1 MGIIQILAN
10 KRQPYVAIAPTPV
23 DTFLIVFAGES
34 NSGGYAV
41 NADATTYERT
51 ARSSVKKLSEYTF
64 LFESCQVGVNNKQ
77 DHAGHTDN
85 AEHGWELGLAN
96 NVEAGT
102 FVSKTQLH
110 LVKTGQGG
118 SLISQWNVGGTYFNK
133 LTSRYNAGKDILI
146 SESKT
151 YKPIIWYT
159 QGINDAIAGTNAS
172 TWKAATIAYF
182 TQLRTLI
189 GSDTPILFAQMMVGT
204 LGANYN
210 TQINEI
216 ISEVPNCYLISST
229 SATLR
234 DTNHWDYSG
243 MKLLADRFSSQT
255 ELLLNV

>member
-1 MGIIQILAN
+1 MGLVQIIKSKI
-10 KRQPYVAIAPTPV
+10 QPYSPAK
-23 DTFLIVFAGES
+23 TFLIVFNGES

-51 ARSSVKKLSEYTF
+51 ARSSVQKIDEYTF
-64 LFESCQVGVNNKQ
+64 VFESCQVGVNNKQ

-102 FVSKTQLH
+102 FVGKSQIH

-118 SLISQWNVGGTYFNK
+118 SLIANWNVGGTYFNK
-133 LTSRYNAGKDILI
+133 LTSRYNAAKSILVSEGKIH
-146 SESKT
+146 
-151 YKPIIWYT
+151 KPIIWYT

-172 TWKAATIAYF
+172 TWKAATIAHF
-182 TQLRTLI
+182 TQLRNLMGI
-189 GSDTPILFAQMMVGT
+189 DTPILFAQMMVGT
-204 LGANYN
+204 LGENYN

-216 ISEVPNCYLISST
+216 ISEVPNCYLISSA

-243 MKLLADRFSSQT
+243 MKLLADRFSYKT
-255 ELLLNV
+255 EELLNIPL